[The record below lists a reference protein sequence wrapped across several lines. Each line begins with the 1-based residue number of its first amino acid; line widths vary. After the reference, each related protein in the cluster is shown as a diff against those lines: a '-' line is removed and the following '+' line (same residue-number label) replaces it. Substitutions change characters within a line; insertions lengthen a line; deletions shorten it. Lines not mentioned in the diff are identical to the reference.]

1 MERAGKSNNMEYGST
16 DNARVKY
23 CRWGPKGTTG
33 SHMWSLYP
41 DPSLVPSLSSGISS
55 LPD

>member
-1 MERAGKSNNMEYGST
+1 MERAGKSNNMKYGST

-41 DPSLVPSLSSGISS
+41 DPSLVPSLSSGTSS